1 MSKKEQLEKMLPWKK
16 SHAFYAKKLKI
27 SEKEVGDLV
36 KELNKDEET
45 PDVGENTYSLNLEKE
60 ELKVSKIWDFAPQ
73 PEDVI
78 KEHRID
84 TNKWKL
90 SQIWIKQTTKGYLTS
105 AAFAPK
111 KVADMDH
118 QGLEKLITNYKSSHK
133 PLLRQDLL
141 LNPDN
146 GRKHMVFIDLT
157 DFHLDRKELEG
168 KTLEQKVKE
177 YERLVV
183 ELCKKS
189 YSAGFIE
196 EIVFI
201 VGSDFFNTDNF
212 QGTTTAGTPQNS
224 IGTWDQVYEVG
235 FDIYASAISHLKQ
248 FCEKLNVILIQGNHD
263 RTKSFYLAHALSK
276 YFSKDKYISFDIETK
291 PRKVHKYGSTFIG
304 MHHGNCKI
312 DSLPLTF
319 AKEFPQLWGQCT
331 NHEVKVG
338 DKHYFYEKEING
350 VRIKQ
355 IPALCGPDQWSN
367 DNNYIGNVKAGI
379 ATIYDK
385 EWGKVSEHE
394 VRL

>member
-1 MSKKEQLEKMLPWKK
+1 MEKLEKMLPWKK
-16 SHAFYAKKLKI
+16 GNKFLAGKLKCT
-27 SEKEVGDLV
+27 EQEVAEMI
-36 KELNKDEET
+36 KELTVEEEL
-45 PDVGENTYSLNLEKE
+45 PDLGESTYSLNLEKE
-60 ELKVSKIWDFAPQ
+60 EIKVSKIWSFAPQ

-111 KVADMDH
+111 KVTDVDVPS
-118 QGLEKLITNYKSSHK
+118 LEKLITNYKSSHK
-133 PLLRQDLL
+133 LLQKTDLL
-141 LNPDN
+141 LNT
-146 GRKHMVFIDLT
+146 GSERKHMVFIDLT

-168 KTLEQKVKE
+168 KTLDEKVKE
-177 YERLVV
+177 YEKLVV

-201 VGSDFFNTDNF
+201 VGSDFFNTDNI
-212 QGTTTAGTPQNS
+212 QGNTTAGTPQTS
-224 IGTWDQVYEVG
+224 IGTWDQVYEIG
-235 FDIYASAISHLKQ
+235 FDIYASAITHLKQ
-248 FCEKLNVILIQGNHD
+248 FCEKLKVILIQGNHD

-276 YFSKDKYISFDIETK
+276 YFDKDKYISFDIETK
-291 PRKVHKYGSTFIG
+291 PRKVHKFGTTFIG
-304 MHHGNCKI
+304 LHHGNCKI
-312 DSLPLTF
+312 DDLPITF
-319 AKEFPQLWGQCT
+319 AKEFPKIWGQCT

-338 DKHYFYEKEING
+338 DKHYFLEKEIKG

-367 DNNYIGNVKAGI
+367 DNNYIGNIKAGI
-379 ATIYDK
+379 ATVYDK